1 MDAAQLIA
9 TLYPHLCKTIFWPP
23 VEATK
28 YLEQGLIFDHCLSH
42 IPVVRRNCLVCS
54 ESVLLVKVIALIRIT
69 YTVSGSTSD
78 FMRFSFTAAQRS
90 STACPERQREKAETP
105 LLEVHLSHLTA
116 EWCLWHSGD
125 TGARSQSGYMCCSL
139 LYDSTPRR
147 VNLSLYLI
155 ACFKEL
161 TPNVDSFHFPEG
173 HSVSVVHNSSCV
185 NNHVNT
191 PHGSKE
197 QIVVSNVSFHHCH
210 MSGSWRR
217 II

>member
-23 VEATK
+23 GEATK
-28 YLEQGLIFDHCLSH
+28 YLEQGLFFDQSFSH
-42 IPVVRRNCLVCS
+42 TCS
-54 ESVLLVKVIALIRIT
+54 EKKLFSMSWISITSERIT

-125 TGARSQSGYMCCSL
+125 TGARSQRGCICCSL

-191 PHGSKE
+191 LHGSKE